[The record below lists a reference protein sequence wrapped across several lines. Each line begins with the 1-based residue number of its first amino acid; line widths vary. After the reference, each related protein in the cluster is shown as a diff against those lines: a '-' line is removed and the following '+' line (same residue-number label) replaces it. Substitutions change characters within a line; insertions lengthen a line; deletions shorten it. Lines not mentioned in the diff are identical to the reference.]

1 MALLRPS
8 DLQKEMFIFGSSY
21 CTELRTL
28 RREQTVYERRCRDEW
43 NRILSREYLDET
55 DRYDTDQVICN
66 EVDFHMENGD
76 LEFAFCR
83 ASGPNVRCKF

>member
-8 DLQKEMFIFGSSY
+8 DLQKEMFIFGY
-21 CTELRTL
+21 CSELRTL
-28 RREQTVYERRCRDEW
+28 RREQTVYERRYRDEW

-55 DRYDTDQVICN
+55 DRYDTDQVICD